1 MHPAYDWANV
11 SSDKAPV
18 ETRDWPRPVVHW
30 EIVVQDAGRQAE
42 FYRKMFNWPIGDG
55 AVMAIPAGLGG
66 PEPGPAGHLRVGD
79 HPGVRLYV
87 QVQDVPRSL
96 ELAEALGGKRVRE
109 PFSNAGGVT
118 LGLILDP
125 EGNPIVLVQQ

>member
-1 MHPAYDWANV
+1 MGRAVAFASAVNDWQIAEWL
-11 SSDKAPV
+11 DK
-18 ETRDWPRPVVHW
+18 EPRLRAS
-30 EIVVQDAGRQAE
+30 IVVPVQ
-42 FYRKMFNWPIGDG
+42 
-55 AVMAIPAGLGG
+55 L
-66 PEPGPAGHLRVGD
+66 PELAARESDRVGD